1 MPEKNSAGNSIE
13 SYCGKCKLNRDHTI
27 MTMDGEAIA
36 KVRCVTCGS
45 LHKFCDPAV
54 PRKVRKPGV
63 KTVAEE
69 EATTAIIWETGL
81 AEAKGKERDYDMASK
96 YRVGEVVNHTKFGK
110 GIVLKIY
117 VNKCAMLFKD
127 KERLMASTN

>member
-1 MPEKNSAGNSIE
+1 MPGKKSAGNSIE
-13 SYCGKCKLNRDHTI
+13 SYCGKCKQNRDHTI
-27 MTMDGEAIA
+27 MTMNGEAIT
-36 KVRCVTCGS
+36 KVRCATCGS
-45 LHKFCDPAV
+45 LHKFCDPAAR
-54 PRKVRKPGV
+54 RKVRKPGA

-117 VNKCAMLFKD
+117 DNKCAMLFKD
-127 KERLMASTN
+127 R